1 VAGAWLLVAGRPI
14 TNHRPPA
21 TNHWKEDMA
30 TKAWK
35 SKQKRR
41 AALAARYAE
50 VRRQLKKEKNYAAL
64 AKLPRDSSPTRSHNR
79 CELTGRSRAFLRKF
93 KVSRIMLR
101 ELALKGM
108 IPGLK
113 KASW

>member
-1 VAGAWLLVAGRPI
+1 
-14 TNHRPPA
+14 
-21 TNHWKEDMA
+21 MA
-30 TKAWK
+30 TKAWV

-41 AALAARYAE
+41 AELVGRYAE
-50 VRRQLKKEKNYAAL
+50 IRRQLKKEKNFAAL

-79 CELTGRSRAFLRKF
+79 CQLTGRSKGVLRKF

-101 ELALKGM
+101 ELALAGK
-108 IPGLK
+108 IPGVK

>member
-1 VAGAWLLVAGRPI
+1 
-14 TNHRPPA
+14 
-21 TNHWKEDMA
+21 MA
-30 TKAWK
+30 TKAWI

-41 AALAARYAE
+41 EELVKRYAD
-50 VRRQLKKEKNYAAL
+50 VRRKLKKEKNYAAL
-64 AKLPRDSSPTRSHNR
+64 ARMPRDASPTRSHNR
-79 CELTGRSRAFLRKF
+79 CQLTGRSRGFLRKF

-101 ELALKGM
+101 ELALAGK

>member
-1 VAGAWLLVAGRPI
+1 
-14 TNHRPPA
+14 
-21 TNHWKEDMA
+21 MA
-30 TKAWK
+30 TKAWV

-41 AALAARYAE
+41 EEIVAKYADI
-50 VRRQLKKEKNYAAL
+50 RRKLKKEKNYAAL
-64 AKLPRDSSPTRSHNR
+64 AKLPRDASPVRLRNR
-79 CELTGRSRAFLRKF
+79 CQLTGRSRAVLRKF

-101 ELALKGM
+101 ELALAGK

>member
-1 VAGAWLLVAGRPI
+1 
-14 TNHRPPA
+14 
-21 TNHWKEDMA
+21 MA
-30 TKAWK
+30 TKAWI

-41 AALAARYAE
+41 EELVKRFADI
-50 VRRQLKKEKNYAAL
+50 RRELKKQKNYAAI
-64 AKLPRDSSPTRSHNR
+64 ANLPRDSSPTRSHNR
-79 CELTGRSRAFLRKF
+79 CQLTGRSRGVLRKF

-101 ELALKGM
+101 ELALAGK